1 MNELIKFY
9 QSLMQEVIAMQ
20 SGDEDGDTQ
29 EQVFTRICLLS
40 EKDYKSMIANLKEVN
55 KDEIE
60 ESIFSGSIIIYD
72 LKIIII

>member
-29 EQVFTRICLLS
+29 EQVFTRICHPAHLLAKVS
-40 EKDYKSMIANLKEVN
+40 LPQGPYPHQA
-55 KDEIE
+55 
-60 ESIFSGSIIIYD
+60 SILGRF
-72 LKIIII
+72 LL